1 MDHGRSEG
9 KGEMEGQEGE
19 GRGEKGREEGGGKE
33 GKGMGGYPP
42 PSENTGYGHVYQH
55 HDPRGKH
62 LQLSQ

>member
-19 GRGEKGREEGGGKE
+19 GRGEKGREEGR